1 MDVSLER
8 DERTVRS
15 RAVELANP
23 RWIPLYVTLLF
34 LGIFLATVVA
44 LFAGSTIF
52 GVGNQEGITLELA
65 REVLLSWELARIVF
79 DTVAIGVGAGA
90 ISAFIGA
97 VYAWLV
103 IRTDMPFKRAFRVM
117 VILPLSMPFIVKGIG
132 WISVLSP
139 QIGIVNVF
147 FKNTFGFVLFDI
159 YSLWGII
166 MAIGF
171 GGLPL
176 AFLITEPAVRSIDP
190 SLEEGSRIAGR
201 GLLGTFFRV
210 TLPLLFPAMFSTFM
224 LVLIFALG
232 NFDYPFL
239 LGSAQGGIDT
249 LATEIFQVVRGS
261 PVPKYNVA
269 GLYSIV
275 YVLIAFV
282 AITVYW
288 VTTRKTHKYQTVSGG
303 SRQTVHQLGKWKY
316 LAVAICLFLWGMSFI
331 APFAGMLFMSLTP
344 RIGALFSLEFT
355 LANYAQLFSIPT
367 LRSVVVNTVA
377 AGFVAGLL
385 TALFATFIAYTSLKY
400 DRFTGLGDY
409 VSTIPL
415 GFPPIVYGLAI
426 FWLVLML
433 PGVSTLYGTLAPLVL
448 ALVFTRLPHGTRMV
462 TSNLIQISDE
472 LEEASSIS
480 GASWSTT
487 FRKVIVPLIRGGVTN
502 TFLYSFIGS
511 MRELG
516 AVVLLI
522 TAGNNVLTNL
532 LLQMYNQDAG
542 ALPVVAAG
550 SMMLFLMVLSIVLV
564 YEFAGA
570 GKYTAGA

>member
-1 MDVSLER
+1 VSYRPDYR
-8 DERTVRS
+8 DLGAQIRGARE
-15 RAVELANP
+15 P
-23 RWIPLYVTLLF
+23 RWIPLYVTLAF
-34 LGIFLATVVA
+34 LGIFLLTVAA
-44 LFAGSTIF
+44 LFIGSTLF
-52 GVGNQEGITLELA
+52 GVGNNNGITLELA
-65 REVLLSWELARIVF
+65 QEVLLDWELAGIVL
-79 DTVAIGVGAGA
+79 DTILIGLGAGA
-90 ISAFIGA
+90 ISSFIGA
-97 VYAWLV
+97 LYAWLL
-103 IRTDMPFKRAFRVM
+103 IRTDMPFKRAFRVL

-132 WISVLSP
+132 WISVLAP
-139 QIGIVNVF
+139 EFGIVNVF
-147 FKNTFGFVLFDI
+147 FKNTFGFILFDI
-159 YSLWGII
+159 YTVEGIV

-176 AFLITEPAVRSIDP
+176 AFLVTAPAVRSIDP

-224 LVLIFALG
+224 LVMIFSLG

-239 LGSAQGGIDT
+239 LGAAQGGIDT
-249 LATEIFQVVRGS
+249 LATEIFAVVRGS
-261 PVPKYNVA
+261 PVPQYNVA
-269 GLYSIV
+269 GIYSIL
-275 YVLIAFV
+275 YVIIAFV
-282 AITVYW
+282 AITIYW
-288 VTTRKTHKYQTVSGG
+288 LTTRQSHKYQTVSGG
-303 SRQTVHQLGKWKY
+303 SRQTVHQLGRWKY

-331 APFAGMLFMSLTP
+331 APFIGMLFMSLTP
-344 RIGALFSLEFT
+344 RIGALFSFEFT
-355 LANYAQLFSIPT
+355 LANYAQLFSIPS
-367 LRSVVVNTVA
+367 LFDVVFNTVA
-377 AGFVAGLL
+377 AGFVTGLL

-400 DRFTGLGDY
+400 DRFTGFGDY

-433 PGVSTLYGTLAPLVL
+433 PGVDSLYGTIAPLVL

-480 GASWSTT
+480 GASWTTT
-487 FRKVIVPLIRGGVTN
+487 FRKVVIPLIKGGVTN

-532 LLQMYNQDAG
+532 LLQMYSQDAG
-542 ALPVVAAG
+542 ALPTVAAG
-550 SMMLFLMVLSIVLV
+550 SMFLFLMVLSVVLV
-564 YEFAGA
+564 YEFVGA
-570 GKYTAGA
+570 GKYTSSA

>member
-1 MDVSLER
+1 VSL
-8 DERTVRS
+8 RS
-15 RAVELANP
+15 DSGSGVLSRFEDVTDP

-34 LGIFLATVVA
+34 LGIFLATVIA
-44 LFAGSTIF
+44 LFVGTTLF
-52 GVGNQEGITLELA
+52 GIGENTGLTLALVQETLFRPELG
-65 REVLLSWELARIVF
+65 RIVF
-79 DTVAIGVGAGA
+79 DTIAIGIGAGT

-97 VYAWLV
+97 VYAWLLV
-103 IRTDMPFKRAFRVM
+103 RTDMPFKRLFRVI
-117 VILPLSMPFIVKGIG
+117 VILPLSMPFIVKGVG
-132 WISVLSP
+132 WVSMLAPGFGLI
-139 QIGIVNVF
+139 NVF
-147 FKNTFGFVLFDI
+147 FRNTFGFVLFDI
-159 YSLWGII
+159 YSVWGII

-176 AFLITEPAVRSIDP
+176 AFLVTEPAVRSIDP
-190 SLEEGSRIAGR
+190 SFEEASRIAGR

-224 LVLIFALG
+224 LVLVFSLG

-239 LGSAQGGIDT
+239 LGAAQGGVDT
-249 LATEIFQVVRGS
+249 LATEIFQVIRGS
-261 PVPKYNVA
+261 PVPQYNVA
-269 GLYSIV
+269 GIYSIL
-275 YVLIAFV
+275 YVLIAFI

-288 VTTRKTHKYQTVSGG
+288 LATRRTTKYQTVSGG
-303 SRQTVHQLGKWKY
+303 SRQTVNSLGRYKFV
-316 LAVAICLFLWGMSFI
+316 AVGICLFLWGMSFL
-331 APFAGMLFMSLTP
+331 APFVGMLFMSLTP

-355 LANYAQLFSIPT
+355 LTNYAELFTIPS
-367 LRSVVVNTVA
+367 LFGVIFNTVA

-385 TALFATFIAYTSLKY
+385 TAIFATFIAYTSLKY
-400 DRFTGLGDY
+400 DRFTGFGDY

-426 FWLVLML
+426 FWLILMI
-433 PGVSTLYGTLAPLVL
+433 PGIDSLYGTLAPLIL

-480 GASWSTT
+480 GASWTTT
-487 FRKVIVPLIRGGVTN
+487 FRKVIVPLIKGGVTN

-550 SMMLFLMVLSIVLV
+550 SMVLFLMVLSIVLV
-564 YEFAGA
+564 YEFVGA